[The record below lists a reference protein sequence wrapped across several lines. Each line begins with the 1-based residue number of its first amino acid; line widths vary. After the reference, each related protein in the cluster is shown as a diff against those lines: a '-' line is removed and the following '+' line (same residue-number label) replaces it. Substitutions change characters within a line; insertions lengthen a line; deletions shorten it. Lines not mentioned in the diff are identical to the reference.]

1 MATYPRHQSSSGAEE
16 LVKQMRRDWDMRAK
30 EDARFYVACG
40 RRNESEAEFLQH
52 AADVVARIRRDMS
65 WLPPGSPEA
74 SWRFLEIG
82 CGIGR
87 LLSYL
92 AHDCGEIHG
101 VDISEEMLAQGRARL
116 ANLTNVHL
124 HHTPHS
130 DLRDFP
136 DDSFDLVF
144 SYAVFQHLPS
154 VEFVW
159 RYLEEA
165 ARVLRPGGVLTA
177 QVNTLPIERDHYDC
191 WSGVLV
197 RPDQLIA
204 HCRAGGLCL
213 RTLEGTDAQYTW
225 ITAQKVPSIFRGL
238 SRPSVIRA
246 ILSSDGALD
255 CLAARDIVKLRVAFL
270 PSEACEVAELE
281 IRFRNLTLPVS
292 RIGVA
297 DAIRER
303 ELEARLPAAIDPG
316 PAKVALY
323 WRGTMV
329 SDFHEVVVSE
339 PIARKPCIVRATDG
353 QELSRHNVSSC
364 GWVKLWLRNWF
375 HDKAIFAVELDGT
388 ALSFDLHCDDRF
400 LGAWQVN
407 VELPKDLKSGDC
419 VLSVTLEPHPAS
431 PVTVPIQVIS
441 AA

>member
-1 MATYPRHQSSSGAEE
+1 MATYPRHQSTSGTEE

-40 RRNESEAEFLQH
+40 HRNESESEFLQH
-52 AADVVARIRRDMS
+52 AADVVARIRRDVS

-87 LLSYL
+87 LLSHL
-92 AHDCGEIHG
+92 VHDCGEIHG
-101 VDISEEMLAQGRARL
+101 VDISEEMVAQGRARL

-124 HHTPHS
+124 HHTLYS

-165 ARVLRPGGVLTA
+165 ARILRPGGVLTA
-177 QVNTLPIERDHYDC
+177 QVNTLPIE
-191 WSGVLV
+191 LV
-197 RPDQLIA
+197 RPEQLIA

-213 RTLEGTDAQYTW
+213 RTMEGVDTQYTW
-225 ITAQKVPSIFRGL
+225 ITAQKVSSVFRGL
-238 SRPSVIRA
+238 SRPSVIREV
-246 ILSSDGALD
+246 LSSDGAPD
-255 CLAARDIVKLRVAFL
+255 CLAARDMVKLRVAFL
-270 PSEACEVAELE
+270 PSEACDVTELE
-281 IRFRNLTLPVS
+281 IRIQDMTLPVS

-297 DAIRER
+297 DVIRER
-303 ELEARLPAAIDPG
+303 EIEARVPADIAPG
-316 PAKVALY
+316 PAEVALY
-323 WRGTMV
+323 WRGTMA
-329 SDFHEVVVSE
+329 SDFHKVVVSE
-339 PIARKPCIVRATDG
+339 PIAPKPCIVRATDG
-353 QELSRHNVSSC
+353 QELSRHNVSMC
-364 GWVKLWLRNWF
+364 GWVKLWLHNWF
-375 HDKAIFAVELDGT
+375 HDKAILAVELDGS
-388 ALSFDLHCDDRF
+388 ALNAHLHCDDRF

-407 VELPKDLKSGDC
+407 VELPKNLKSGDY
-419 VLSVTLEPHPAS
+419 VLSITLEPHPAG